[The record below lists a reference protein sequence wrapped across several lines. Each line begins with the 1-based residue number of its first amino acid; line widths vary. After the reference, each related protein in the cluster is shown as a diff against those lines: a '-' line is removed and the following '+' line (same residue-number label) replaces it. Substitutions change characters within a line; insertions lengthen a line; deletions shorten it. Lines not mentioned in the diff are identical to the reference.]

1 MPFGPVN
8 GPAIFVEFMHDVDS
22 TWKSLAQARSIDL
35 NDSTNTR
42 IIINNVLSHATSFA
56 LAKRFIE
63 CQLIVAHSHNL
74 SLNLRKC
81 HWFPSR
87 LEFVGTDVT
96 PDGNRPAQSKHD
108 LLRTWPT
115 PTIVKDVASFVGF
128 AVFYSKYIAWFES
141 RITRLR
147 EIIKNDS
154 STPLNDLWNAV
165 AQSEFDDIRNAIL
178 SDPVLRRFD
187 YRRLYL
193 LSDFCKDGF

>member
-1 MPFGPVN
+1 MDAPQGYHQIKVDLESPPKLAFQGPDATKWTYNVMPFGPVN

-42 IIINNVLSHATSFA
+42 IIIDNVLSHATSFA

-74 SLNLRKC
+74 SLNLHKC

-115 PTIVKDVASFVGF
+115 P
-128 AVFYSKYIAWFES
+128 
-141 RITRLR
+141 
-147 EIIKNDS
+147 
-154 STPLNDLWNAV
+154 PL
-165 AQSEFDDIRNAIL
+165 
-178 SDPVLRRFD
+178 
-187 YRRLYL
+187 
-193 LSDFCKDGF
+193 